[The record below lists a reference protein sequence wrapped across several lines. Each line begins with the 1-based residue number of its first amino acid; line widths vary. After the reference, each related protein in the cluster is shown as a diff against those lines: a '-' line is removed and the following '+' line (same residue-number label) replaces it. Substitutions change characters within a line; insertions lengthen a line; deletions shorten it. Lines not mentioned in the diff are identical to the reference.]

1 MTVRIETRRLRLRP
15 FEAAD
20 AAAVE
25 DCVGRWEIARMTT
38 RIAHP
43 YPKGAAA
50 PRIAGHAA
58 ARAQGSEH
66 SFAITLQ
73 GETHPIGAISL
84 RTTAPVTP
92 QPRHRIP
99 PHHRPPGRPGSSRE
113 PEKGGTFS

>member
-1 MTVRIETRRLRLRP
+1 MRISDWSSDVCSSDLWGAESASMTVRIETRRLRLRP

-50 PRIAGHAA
+50 TWIAGHAA
-58 ARAQGSEH
+58 ARAPGSEH

-73 GETHPIGAISL
+73 GGDQIGRASC
-84 RTTAPVTP
+84 
-92 QPRHRIP
+92 
-99 PHHRPPGRPGSSRE
+99 RE
-113 PEKGGTFS
+113 RGCQDG